1 MPITRPGLTPRSLAE
16 LTPSPDRDYA
26 VPDLLVPGLWFRI
39 YPNGTRTWVVRLRAS
54 NGKRRQRALGDWPT
68 LSLDAARTA
77 ARVALGE
84 LAGLELAHDGR
95 SFRAVMEEY
104 LDARVRP
111 GAAPRTLHE
120 YERQLRTVLYPAL
133 GARRLDS
140 LEPADLLAVLR
151 PYHGRP
157 LWNRL
162 LTGLLRPVFK
172 YACARRYITNDPTVF
187 LSKVRETPRSP
198 HLTVDQ
204 VAMLNDTLSRMHM
217 DGRLSPRMTL
227 AFRLVLATGAR
238 LSEVLCLRW
247 DFLDTTLGNVTWPT
261 SKTGIKRFPLT
272 PTLQTLLAG
281 VQRVPGS
288 PFVLAHPVTGAP
300 LAAVGKAWR
309 QVRVEAGLPTLR
321 IHDLRHVFGTRSR
334 QEGDV
339 QDAQALLAH
348 RQIATTLRY
357 THPTLGELA
366 TVAEAT
372 AQWMLCG
379 AAPDRAQ
386 GSAESQDAPG
396 A

>member
-1 MPITRPGLTPRSLAE
+1 MPITRSGLTPRSLAE
-16 LTPSPDRDYA
+16 LTPSPDRDFA
-26 VPDLLVPGLWFRI
+26 VPDLVVPGLWLRI
-39 YPNGTRTWVVRLRAS
+39 YRNGTRTWVVRLRAS

-68 LSLDAARTA
+68 LSLDTARTA

-84 LAGLELAHDGR
+84 LAGRELAHDGR

-111 GAAPRTLHE
+111 GAAPRTLQE
-120 YERQLRTVLYPAL
+120 YERQLRMVLYPAL

-151 PYHGRP
+151 PYQGRP

-172 YACARRYITNDPTVF
+172 YACARRYLSSDPTVF
-187 LSKVRETPRSP
+187 LSKVRETPRAP
-198 HLTVDQ
+198 HLTLDQ
-204 VAMLNDTLSRMHM
+204 VAMLNDTLTRMQM
-217 DGRLSPRMTL
+217 EGRLSSRMTL
-227 AFRLVLATGAR
+227 AFRLILATGAR
-238 LSEVLCLRW
+238 VSEVLDLRW
-247 DFLDTTLGNVTWPT
+247 DYIDTTLGSVTWPT
-261 SKTGIKRFPLT
+261 TKTGIKRFPLT
-272 PTLQTLLAG
+272 PSIQTLLAE
-281 VQRVPGS
+281 VPPVLGS
-288 PFVLAHPVTGAP
+288 PFVLAHPTTGKP
-300 LAAVGKAWR
+300 LAAVRKAWR
-309 QVRVEAGLPTLR
+309 QVRVEAGLPSLR
-321 IHDLRHVFGTRSR
+321 LHDLRHVFGTRSR

-357 THPTLGELA
+357 THPTMSELT

-372 AQWMLCG
+372 AKWMLAG
-379 AAPDRAQ
+379 AVPS
-386 GSAESQDAPG
+386 SATNPADPEATPV